1 MTFKEYYKKQ
11 LPADL
16 MKELGIANP
25 MAVPRFVK
33 IVINVGV
40 GEASAN
46 KKLTEKVAE
55 EIAIIAGQKPVITL
69 ARKSVSV
76 FKIRQGMPIGVK
88 VTLRGDKMLEFY
100 EKLVKIVLPRIRDFR
115 GISDKFFD
123 GRGNFNLGLTEQIL
137 FPEIEYDKVDRIRG
151 LEVTVVT
158 NARDDVK
165 AKKLLEILGMPFR
178 DIK

>member
-1 MTFKEYYKKQ
+1 MTFIEYYKKQ
-11 LPADL
+11 LAQDL
-16 MKELGIANP
+16 MKELGITNP
-25 MAVPRFVK
+25 MAVPKFVK
-33 IVINVGV
+33 IVVNVGV
-40 GEASAN
+40 GEAATN
-46 KKLTEKVAE
+46 KKLTDKVAE
-55 EIAIIAGQKPVITL
+55 EVAIIVGQKPVITL

-115 GISDKFFD
+115 GISDKCFD

-137 FPEIEYDKVDRIRG
+137 FPEIEYDKVDKIRG

-158 NARDDVK
+158 NTQDDVK

-178 DIK
+178 ELK

>member
-11 LPADL
+11 LPAEL
-16 MKELGIANP
+16 MKELGLDNP
-25 MAVPRFVK
+25 MAIPKILK

-40 GEASAN
+40 GEAAAN

-55 EIAIIAGQKPVITL
+55 EVAIIAGQKPVITL

-76 FKIRQGMPIGVK
+76 FKIRKGMPIGVK

-115 GISDKFFD
+115 GISDKCFD

-158 NARDDVK
+158 STPDDKK

-178 DIK
+178 ELK

>member
-11 LPADL
+11 LAQDL
-16 MKELGIANP
+16 MKELGITNP
-25 MAVPRFVK
+25 MAVPRFLK

-40 GEASAN
+40 GEASGN

-55 EIAIIAGQKPVITL
+55 EVAIIAGQKPVITL

-76 FKIRQGMPIGVK
+76 FKLRKGMPIGVK

-115 GISDKFFD
+115 GISDKCFD

-151 LEVTVVT
+151 LEVTIVT
-158 NARDDVK
+158 NVQDDVK

>member
-1 MTFKEYYKKQ
+1 MTFIEYYKKQ
-11 LPADL
+11 LASDL
-16 MKELGIANP
+16 MKELGITNP
-25 MAVPRFVK
+25 MAVPKFVK
-33 IVINVGV
+33 IVVNVGV
-40 GEASAN
+40 GEAATN
-46 KKLTEKVAE
+46 KKLTDKVAE
-55 EIAIIAGQKPVITL
+55 EVAIIVGQKPVITL

-115 GISDKFFD
+115 GISDKCFD

-137 FPEIEYDKVDRIRG
+137 FPEIEYDKVDKIRG

-158 NARDDVK
+158 NTQDDVK

-178 DIK
+178 ELK